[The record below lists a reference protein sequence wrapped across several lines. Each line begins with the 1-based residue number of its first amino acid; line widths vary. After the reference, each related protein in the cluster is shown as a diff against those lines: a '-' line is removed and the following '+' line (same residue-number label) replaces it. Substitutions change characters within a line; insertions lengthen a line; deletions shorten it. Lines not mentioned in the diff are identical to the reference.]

1 MDNLS
6 LSLKRIR
13 TQTDETS
20 DAIYEGRCIT
30 ALLLRQPN
38 SLCFEEREI
47 LKSYYIK
54 NGKEQLLKIGKGKK
68 IIPFVAEMFIELGL
82 DKQFWGAHYNFYLNR
97 NIKIK
102 NLLDSIFKELKARG
116 CKSVVLTENFGVLLA
131 SNSGMASFCS
141 GDVDLSAD
149 ITEQNIIVS
158 TLNLFGF
165 HSKDQPSNIG
175 EYTGQSMQFFS
186 GDAIDGGF
194 WVNVIWKPVT
204 RAFLVQDK
212 YEVRLRNKRIE
223 AQQHN
228 GSNIKIL
235 DDTSLLYFCALHSS
249 AGHYYTLSPGL
260 RLFVDIDRMARKSN
274 IDWNKILNWEIQD
287 KAGIRISMALYLAN
301 KVLKTPVPS
310 EFMSRVESRS
320 ANIRLFRY
328 LYDNKKNSIQS
339 KTSRLRRL
347 YVELAS
353 DNLIL
358 PINFVRRIFIYFWSK
373 FKANLN
379 FIS

>member
-6 LSLKRIR
+6 LTLKRIR

-68 IIPFVAEMFIELGL
+68 IIPFVAEIFIELGL
-82 DKQFWGAHYNFYLNR
+82 DKQFWGTHYNFYLNR

-102 NLLDSIFKELKARG
+102 NLLDSIFKELKIHG

-131 SNSGMASFCS
+131 SNSDMASFCS

-186 GDAIDGGF
+186 RNAVDGGF

-204 RAFLVQDK
+204 RAFLVQDR
-212 YEVRLRNKRIE
+212 YEARLRRKRIE
-223 AQQHN
+223 AVN
-228 GSNIKIL
+228 YNKSNIRIL

-249 AGHYYTLSPGL
+249 AGHYFTLSPGL

-274 IDWNKILNWEIQD
+274 INWDSILQWQEED
-287 KAGIRISMALYLAN
+287 SAGIRISMALYLAYR
-301 KVLKTPVPS
+301 VFKTPIPE
-310 EFMSRVESRS
+310 EFIFQIENNTASK
-320 ANIRLFRY
+320 RLLRY
-328 LYDNKKNSIQS
+328 LLNDGSGQIQNKSSI
-339 KTSRLRRL
+339 LRRL
-347 YVELAS
+347 YVELES
-353 DNLIL
+353 DNKNLIF
-358 PINFVRRIFIYFWSK
+358 NFFYRILTYVGSK
-373 FKANLN
+373 V
-379 FIS
+379 